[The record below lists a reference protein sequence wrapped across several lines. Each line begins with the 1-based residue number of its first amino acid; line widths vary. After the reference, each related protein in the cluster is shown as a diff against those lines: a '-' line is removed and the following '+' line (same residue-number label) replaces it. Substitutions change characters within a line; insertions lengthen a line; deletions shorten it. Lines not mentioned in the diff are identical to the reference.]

1 MNPKLILLVGCA
13 LIVSC
18 SKDSLPVGAATT
30 PTVTAM
36 AKPLIAPPMP
46 LTLAAG
52 TPLSVRLTTS
62 VSSNVQVAGETFYGE
77 LVNPLVVRGVT
88 LAPRGT
94 QVIGIVSE
102 SSKGGRVKGLAHVSL
117 RATQLKLD
125 NGQVIGISTNSRMF
139 QARKT
144 VKRDAIAI
152 GVTSGIGT
160 AIGAI
165 TGKGKGAAIGAGAGA
180 GAGTVGVLATR
191 GVAAVV
197 PAETLLSFSLSNPV
211 SVPR

>member
-1 MNPKLILLVGCA
+1 M
-13 LIVSC
+13 C
-18 SKDSLPVGAATT
+18 SAGTSIASGYIQITT
-30 PTVTAM
+30 APTVSAV
-36 AKPLIAPPMP
+36 AVKPVIAPPVA

-77 LVNPLVVRGVT
+77 LVNPLVVQGVT
-88 LAPRGT
+88 IAPRGT
-94 QVIGIVSE
+94 QVIGLVAE
-102 SSKGGRVKGLAHVSL
+102 SSKGGRVKGLAHVAL

-125 NGQVIGISTNSRMF
+125 NGRMIEISTNSRMF
-139 QARKT
+139 QARNT

-191 GVAAVV
+191 GEAAVV
-197 PAETLLSFSLSNPV
+197 PAETLLSFSLRNPV
-211 SVPR
+211 AVPR